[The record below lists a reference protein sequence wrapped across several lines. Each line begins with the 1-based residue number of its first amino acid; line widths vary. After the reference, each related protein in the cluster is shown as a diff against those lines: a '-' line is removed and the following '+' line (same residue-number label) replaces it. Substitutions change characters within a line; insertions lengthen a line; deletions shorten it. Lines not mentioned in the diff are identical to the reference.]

1 MNINDLVNQG
11 LKLTSHPMFQTFL
24 GKAGRL
30 ASKPAKLAMLLAA
43 AYAKLVDTDSPK
55 NGFEQIKEVM
65 LTFIRMARFYINGT
79 YRNISSKSLL
89 IGVAVLLYW
98 VTPLDIIPDFIPVIG
113 LLDDISL
120 MAWFIDAFQTEISKF
135 RDWEAG
141 TAFEPTIGTL

>member
-1 MNINDLVNQG
+1 MNINELVNQG
-11 LKLTSHPMFQTFL
+11 LKLTSHPMFKKFL
-24 GKAGRL
+24 GRAGGI
-30 ASKPAKLAMLLAA
+30 AGKPAKLIMLVSA
-43 AYAKLVDTDSPK
+43 AYAKLIDAESPK

-65 LTFIRMARFYINGT
+65 LTFIRMVRFYANGT

-89 IGVAVLLYW
+89 VGVAVLLYW

-120 MAWFIDAFQTEISKF
+120 MAWFIDSFQKEITKF

-141 TAFEPTIGTL
+141 ASFEPNIGTL